1 MQYAQCPHC
10 LSSLQITAQ
19 QLKQKE
25 GLVRCGHC
33 DDVFNALSEPPPPK
47 QATNSHPAQE
57 ALSDEELAPWESKT
71 QAAANKKYP
80 YRLIV
85 LFLGFALIGQVGHQ
99 NSTWI
104 SQNIRLQPYIKQ
116 LNKTLGLQIPLY
128 RELNKIRIIER
139 QLSEHPQST
148 QALLLRLSIKNTAL
162 IEQPYPQIR
171 LLLSSDKGEKVAH
184 ISFSPRDYLE
194 PKSMG
199 LFPAQSSQDIELSFD
214 KPDSNAA
221 GFEISF
227 SH

>member
-19 QLKQKE
+19 QLKQKD

-33 DDVFNALSEPPPPK
+33 DEIFNALSKSPQPK
-47 QATNSHPAQE
+47 QAADSHTAKA
-57 ALSDEELAPWESKT
+57 ALSDEQIAPWESKA
-71 QAAANKKYP
+71 QAATNKKRP

-99 NSTWI
+99 NSTWL

-116 LNKTLGLQIPLY
+116 LNKALGLQIPLY
-128 RELNKIRIIER
+128 QELNKIRIIER

-148 QALLLRLSIKNTAL
+148 LALLLRLSIKNTAL
-162 IEQPYPQIR
+162 IEQAYPQIH

-194 PKSMG
+194 QNSMG

-214 KPDSNAA
+214 KPDTNAA